1 MLQFVDSINK
11 STNGPGLV
19 ELTDAIKIWV
29 KINKFKNGI
38 LNLFILH
45 TSASLLIQENADPD
59 VLDDLITFYSKL
71 APYYNNYKHSTE
83 GPDDMPAHI
92 KSSLTNTSISI
103 SIQDRKLML
112 GTWQGIFLFEHRNTA
127 ITRKINLHF
136 LGE

>member
-1 MLQFVDSINK
+1 MLQFIDSINK

-29 KINKFKNGI
+29 KKNKFKNGI